1 MPDRAHR
8 LDDLLKYARATYP
21 EVAKVETIQAACE
34 AAVDATRGYSL
45 RGYYTFGV
53 HEERAAV
60 PRGRPFFRERRTERL
75 NERHRISVMVRKQ
88 FKKK

>member
-1 MPDRAHR
+1 MWDEVEMPDRAHR

-21 EVAKVETIQAACE
+21 EFEPVDKIQAACE
-34 AAVDATRGYSL
+34 AAVDATHGYSL

-60 PRGRPFFRERRTERL
+60 LAAVLSSASAETSASEIASG
-75 NERHRISVMVRKQ
+75 SA
-88 FKKK
+88 

>member
-8 LDDLLKYARATYP
+8 LDDLLKYARATYQ
-21 EVAKVETIQAACE
+21 ELAKVETIQAACE
-34 AAVDATRGYSL
+34 AAVDATHGYSL

-60 PRGRPFFRERRTERL
+60 LAAVLSSASAETSASTSASG
-75 NERHRISVMVRKQ
+75 SA
-88 FKKK
+88 